1 MLQRDQRR
9 RYGGL
14 VPARERPSS
23 GTLPSES
30 EELSESEAES
40 SSDRFRF
47 DSAVEEKDN
56 AVMPTCAVTAHERKR
71 LQTTDERTAV
81 PALAQRLRGK
91 PTIAGSLLQR
101 PHRHGVCAG
110 FGSHGTVLIV
120 VTRVGFAGGPRGRHA
135 VAVRVQ
141 GSSPP
146 RRLNANST
154 RQNTLRNL
162 SLHHEFHHQ
171 AAATVCRVALRTG
184 RGHRTLD
191 TMLAPHCLPD
201 ALPELAHAG

>member
-1 MLQRDQRR
+1 VVGHPSLTFFFLFFLVLVLFLFLILLVLVVLVL
-9 RYGGL
+9 GLLFGFLVL
-14 VPARERPSS
+14 VPLLFVLHLGVVVFGVGR
-23 GTLPSES
+23 
-30 EELSESEAES
+30 
-40 SSDRFRF
+40 
-47 DSAVEEKDN
+47 AVRIGGR
-56 AVMPTCAVTAHERKR
+56 VV
-71 LQTTDERTAV
+71 L
-81 PALAQRLRGK
+81 
-91 PTIAGSLLQR
+91 GSLPLR
-101 PHRHGVCAG
+101 L
-110 FGSHGTVLIV
+110 VLIV